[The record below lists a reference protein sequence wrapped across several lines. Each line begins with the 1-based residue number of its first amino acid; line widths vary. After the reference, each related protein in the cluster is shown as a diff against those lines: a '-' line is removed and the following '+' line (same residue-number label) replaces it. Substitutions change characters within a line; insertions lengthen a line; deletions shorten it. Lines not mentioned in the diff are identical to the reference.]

1 MVQSDYLCSVINIT
15 EHIEHLILRHDCV
28 VIPGIGA
35 LIAHYIPAYIDTEL
49 ECIFPPKR
57 KLTFNPS
64 INHNDGLLAMSV
76 ARKER
81 VAYESAL
88 EIVNEQVK
96 EIQNYIHNQGEV
108 EIGRLGILSLNND
121 DKSSYLFNPFDTT
134 NVAPSFAGLTA
145 IGVKPLPKVSKTLA
159 TKNET
164 RQKDTY
170 YVSRHL
176 LHAVASIMVFL
187 MLGLTLS
194 TPIIDHNL
202 NKASIGISITD
213 GNADVWEPRFDSNPR
228 ISLDIAMPDP
238 ATSSACIEPSVKAES
253 EECRETAHLDEADE
267 YFLIVASLPSMEKAS
282 EYIREHSGS
291 DSMSVLEADGR
302 FRVYVASGATYSEA
316 NAYNKSGRYPN
327 AWVCKR

>member
-64 INHNDGLLAMSV
+64 INHNDGLL
-76 ARKER
+76 
-81 VAYESAL
+81 L
-88 EIVNEQVK
+88 
-96 EIQNYIHNQGEV
+96 
-108 EIGRLGILSLNND
+108 LNKD